1 MIWIV
6 NIVAAGTVGDVI
18 VVVVVVVHWGFQS
31 MVLVRGPVS
40 LVVVRV
46 LVTSSIE
53 KHGYMVEK
61 ATLLGLYAVTAT

>member
-18 VVVVVVVHWGFQS
+18 LVVVVHWGFQS
-31 MVLVRGPVS
+31 MVLGRGPVS

>member
-18 VVVVVVVHWGFQS
+18 VVVVVVHWGFQS